1 MGLKKVLFDSGYKEF
16 KRCAKLAK
24 KIMALDEQMSKL
36 SDDELKAKTPYFRDL
51 LSKGKTL
58 DDIAVEAYAV
68 CREAAYR
75 VSGMKAFFVQ
85 LVGALA
91 IHGGNI
97 AEMKT
102 GEGKTLTGVFP
113 AYLNAL
119 SGKGVHIVTVNEYL
133 CQRETE
139 GIVGDIY
146 RWLGLTVGLNLREL
160 SREQKREV
168 YNCDIVYSTNSELG
182 FDYLRDNMVSNYNE
196 VTQIKGLNYAIIDEV
211 DSILIDD
218 ARTPLIISGPT
229 KDDNGLYEKADHLV
243 KSLAKEDYEI
253 DEESKTVSLNPSG
266 VSKAERYFRFKNLY
280 DLEHTDTVH
289 RINNA
294 LRANFIFENGKEYV
308 VQNGEVLIVDES
320 TGRIL
325 KGRQYSE
332 GLHQAIEAKEGV
344 EIKKEAIT
352 VATIT
357 YQNFFRMYNKLS
369 GMTGTAKTE
378 EEEFRDIYNMYVVEV
393 PTNRPVI
400 RIDAP
405 DLIFISPE
413 FKFRALV
420 EDIKERHAKGQPILV
435 GTANVETSELVS
447 RMLEKEGL
455 KHEVLNAKNNARE
468 AEIVS
473 HAGELGAITI
483 STNMAGRGTDIKLGP
498 GVAELGGLAVLATER
513 FQARRIDNQLRGRA
527 GRQGDPGYSRF
538 FLSTEDEL
546 LIRFG
551 GDQFKMRLASIIR
564 MMSDGD
570 ETKPLESRMLQ
581 RMITMAQTKIEGINY
596 DSRKNV
602 LKYDDV
608 IRRQRETFYA
618 ERQQVVKAE
627 KLDEVLHSIMKIAV
641 SNKVEEFME
650 SKEEFDDEKLVRLFN
665 EKLIGDPI
673 IDINIVKS
681 FDDDGDIINYIYE
694 QARKTFDNRMIEFGD
709 NLKASVP
716 DDVLVQDPDFV
727 EKNKM
732 MLIKRIILPI
742 LDKNWREHIDD
753 MDSFRQGVYLQQYAQ
768 SNPLEIY
775 QREGY
780 QKFENLNRRMNEQI
794 FITAMHAR
802 VRFDRAPER
811 KEDELKGLSTNQDLS
826 RVRQQQP
833 AQNPF
838 VNVGPNDACP
848 CGSGKKFKFCHGLK

>member
-1 MGLKKVLFDSGYKEF
+1 
-16 KRCAKLAK
+16 
-24 KIMALDEQMSKL
+24 
-36 SDDELKAKTPYFRDL
+36 
-51 LSKGKTL
+51 
-58 DDIAVEAYAV
+58 
-68 CREAAYR
+68 
-75 VSGMKAFFVQ
+75 
-85 LVGALA
+85 
-91 IHGGNI
+91 
-97 AEMKT
+97 
-102 GEGKTLTGVFP
+102 
-113 AYLNAL
+113 
-119 SGKGVHIVTVNEYL
+119 
-133 CQRETE
+133 
-139 GIVGDIY
+139 
-146 RWLGLTVGLNLREL
+146 
-160 SREQKREV
+160 
-168 YNCDIVYSTNSELG
+168 
-182 FDYLRDNMVSNYNE
+182 
-196 VTQIKGLNYAIIDEV
+196 
-211 DSILIDD
+211 
-218 ARTPLIISGPT
+218 
-229 KDDNGLYEKADHLV
+229 
-243 KSLAKEDYEI
+243 
-253 DEESKTVSLNPSG
+253 
-266 VSKAERYFRFKNLY
+266 
-280 DLEHTDTVH
+280 
-289 RINNA
+289 
-294 LRANFIFENGKEYV
+294 
-308 VQNGEVLIVDES
+308 
-320 TGRIL
+320 
-325 KGRQYSE
+325 
-332 GLHQAIEAKEGV
+332 
-344 EIKKEAIT
+344 
-352 VATIT
+352 
-357 YQNFFRMYNKLS
+357 MYNKLS

-447 RMLEKEGL
+447 KMLEKEGL

-732 MLIKRIILPI
+732 MLIAFLFAFLLQLFVIEVPGVREIFSTSNLGLEEWLITALVSILPVVVHESI
-742 LDKNWREHIDD
+742 IFVKWLKN
-753 MDSFRQGVYLQQYAQ
+753 
-768 SNPLEIY
+768 
-775 QREGY
+775 
-780 QKFENLNRRMNEQI
+780 
-794 FITAMHAR
+794 
-802 VRFDRAPER
+802 R
-811 KEDELKGLSTNQDLS
+811 KNK
-826 RVRQQQP
+826 
-833 AQNPF
+833 
-838 VNVGPNDACP
+838 
-848 CGSGKKFKFCHGLK
+848 